1 VGFALPAPGS
11 CISYTCICCGLFIA
25 SSPAPKYALLE
36 LLQPSRV
43 GEIAETQAFSFYHCT
58 DIFLPLWPVSQTRV
72 AESFSSRHL
81 LLRSLLISTFYSSI
95 GVVKSPK
102 QQCVR
107 TFTLPTTAAIL
118 THPPLASQPNQG
130 RRGLFITAS
139 TAAKP
144 ANLDLLQTLLIP
156 SAAAGSPCSFFPF

>member
-1 VGFALPAPGS
+1 MFFEISKLWGVAVGFALPAPGS

-58 DIFLPLWPVSQTRV
+58 DIFLPLWPVTQTRV

-102 QQCVR
+102 Q
-107 TFTLPTTAAIL
+107 
-118 THPPLASQPNQG
+118 HQPNQG